1 MKLAPRGLTAFVHIL
16 TGTLLLAVIL
26 CAGCRPPASP
36 AVRPAPGSLQ
46 LAAGDRILVLAPHPD
61 DEVLGA
67 GGVLR
72 EAVRRGLPTR
82 VVFLT
87 FGDSNEWSFL
97 AYRKR
102 PVVMPRAV
110 LAMGAV
116 RRREALA
123 AAAALGVPAADLTFL
138 GYPDYGT
145 LDIWRSHWA
154 QSPPDRGRLT
164 RARAVPYPTAFR
176 PGAPC

>member
-1 MKLAPRGLTAFVHIL
+1 A
-16 TGTLLLAVIL
+16 
-26 CAGCRPPASP
+26 AGQI
-36 AVRPAPGSLQ
+36 Q
-46 LAAGDRILVLAPHPD
+46 LGDGDRILVLAPHPD

-72 EAVRRGLPTR
+72 EAVERGIPVR

-87 FGDSNEWSFL
+87 NGDSNEWSFL

-102 PVVMPRAV
+102 PVVLPRAV
-110 LAMGAV
+110 LAMGAI
-116 RRREALA
+116 RQGEAVLA
-123 AAAALGVPAADLTFL
+123 TESLGVPAADLSFL

-145 LDIWRSHWA
+145 LDIWRSHWGA
-154 QSPPDRGRLT
+154 RPPDRGRLT

-176 PGAPC
+176 PGAPFKGEEILADLETILREFRPTR

>member
-1 MKLAPRGLTAFVHIL
+1 MAFSFLTKALGLTAA
-16 TGTLLLAVIL
+16 LLLA
-26 CAGCRPPASP
+26 GCRMVPHPVTGA
-36 AVRPAPGSLQ
+36 
-46 LAAGDRILVLAPHPD
+46 AAGQFRLGDDDRILVLVPHPD

-72 EAVRRGLPTR
+72 EAVARGLPVR

-87 FGDSNEWSFL
+87 YGDSNEWSFL

-102 PVVMPRAV
+102 PVVLPRGA
-110 LAMGAV
+110 LAMGEV

-138 GYPDYGT
+138 
-145 LDIWRSHWA
+145 
-154 QSPPDRGRLT
+154 
-164 RARAVPYPTAFR
+164 
-176 PGAPC
+176 

>member
-1 MKLAPRGLTAFVHIL
+1 MKLAPRGRTAFVHIL

-26 CAGCRPPASP
+26 CAGCRPVASP
-36 AVRPAPGSLQ
+36 AVRPASGSMQ
-46 LAAGDRILVLAPHPD
+46 LAEGDRILVLAPHPD

-87 FGDSNEWSFL
+87 NGDSNEWSFL

-102 PVVMPRAV
+102 PVILPRSV
-110 LAMGAV
+110 LAMGIL
-116 RRREALA
+116 RRQEGLA
-123 AAAALGVPAADLTFL
+123 AAAVLGLPAGSL
-138 GYPDYGT
+138 
-145 LDIWRSHWA
+145 
-154 QSPPDRGRLT
+154 
-164 RARAVPYPTAFR
+164 
-176 PGAPC
+176 